1 MRIVRKRFGQHFL
14 HDANVIARI
23 VAAIAPQPSDALVE
37 IGPGPAALTEPLLA
51 ACGELDAIEIDR
63 DLAAELRVRF
73 AAQPG
78 FRLHVTDALKMDWS
92 ALAATRGRKLRIVG
106 NLPYNIS
113 TPLLFKL
120 IEHAP
125 LMTDMHF
132 MLQKEVV
139 DRIVAP
145 PDSEAYGRL
154 GVMLAPRVFATRVLE
169 VGAGAF
175 TPPPKVR
182 SAVVRLVVQQN
193 PPEWGTIPAYATV
206 VTAAFGQR
214 RKTLRNALSNLL
226 TAAQI
231 AAVGIDPGARAE
243 TLAPAQFGALALAL
257 GSVLH

>member
-1 MRIVRKRFGQHFL
+1 MRVVRKRFCQHFL

-23 VAAIAPQPSDALVE
+23 VAAIAPLPSDALVE
-37 IGPGPAALTEPLLA
+37 IGPGAAALTAPLLA

-63 DLAAELRVRF
+63 DLAAELHTRF
-73 AAQPG
+73 ATQPG
-78 FRLHVTDALKMDWS
+78 FRLHVANALKMDWA

-113 TPLLFKL
+113 TPLLFRL
-120 IEHAP
+120 IEQAP
-125 LMTDMHF
+125 VIFDMHF

-139 DRIVAP
+139 DRIVAAP
-145 PDSEAYGRL
+145 NTDAYGRL
-154 GVMLAPRVFATRVLE
+154 GVMLAPHVTATRVLE

-182 SAVVRLVVQQN
+182 SAVVRLVVQPS
-193 PPEWGTIPAYATV
+193 PPDWGTVPAFASV
-206 VTAAFGQR
+206 VAAAFGQR

-231 AAVGIDPGARAE
+231 EAAGIDPGARAE
-243 TLAPAQFGALALAL
+243 TLAPAQFGALALAV
-257 GSVLH
+257 GSVFH

>member
-23 VAAIAPQPSDALVE
+23 VAAIAPQPADALVE
-37 IGPGPAALTEPLLA
+37 IGPGAAALTEPLLA
-51 ACGELDAIEIDR
+51 ACGALDVIEIDR
-63 DLAAELRVRF
+63 DLGAELRIRF

-78 FRLHVTDALKMDWS
+78 FRLHVADALKMDWP
-92 ALAATRGRKLRIVG
+92 ALSATRGCKLRIVG

-113 TPLLFKL
+113 TPLLFRL
-120 IEHAP
+120 LEQAAVIA
-125 LMTDMHF
+125 DMHF

-139 DRIVAP
+139 DRIVAVP
-145 PDSEAYGRL
+145 NSEAYGRL
-154 GVMLAPRVFATRVLE
+154 GVMLAPRVAAMRVLE

-182 SAVVRLVVQQN
+182 SAVVRLVVRQH
-193 PPEWGTIPAYATV
+193 PPQWGTIPAYAAV

-226 TAAQI
+226 TAAHI
-231 AAVGIDPGARAE
+231 EAVGIDPGARAE
-243 TLAPAQFGALALAL
+243 TLAPEQFGALALAV
-257 GSVLH
+257 GTVLH